1 MDCRCENILNWITFT
16 VSVAHYNR
24 ERIRRGATVDKAVVK
39 KNLGR
44 LTRMSLQNRCFGHET
59 YLFAQVCISKLNRR
73 DSTGTSK
80 MVLTSAQRKPWLSTR
95 RQYIGLRAGS
105 LPPFLSRTFPK
116 SINLSSRAYTQFWLS
131 GLSHI
136 STTQSFLCWPSR
148 NWKRHTPLKVR
159 MLHQAF

>member
-1 MDCRCENILNWITFT
+1 MWKHPLLKYFFAA
-16 VSVAHYNR
+16 SVANYNR
-24 ERIRRGATVDKAVVK
+24 ECIRRDATVDKVVVK
-39 KNLGR
+39 KNPGR
-44 LTRMSLQNRCFGHET
+44 LTRMYLYKFFVLDMTLISSRRFVSQSWTGET
-59 YLFAQVCISKLNRR
+59 AQAI
-73 DSTGTSK
+73 
-80 MVLTSAQRKPWLSTR
+80 VLTSAQRKLWLFTR